1 MRLDL
6 TEIHH
11 LLPEVT
17 IGASLIVKIDSRQK
31 FLIMDLEDGNRL
43 PTIHSRAVVGMY
55 GTILCE
61 EIEIFIEKGRQYR
74 SDN

>member
-17 IGASLIVKIDSRQK
+17 IGKVPLKVDSRQK

>member
-17 IGASLIVKIDSRQK
+17 IGTLKVNSRQK

>member
-17 IGASLIVKIDSRQK
+17 TVTSLKVNSRQK
-31 FLIMDLEDGNRL
+31 FLIMNLEDGNRL
-43 PTIHSRAVVGMY
+43 PTIHSRAVAGMY